1 MAQHE
6 SPLDYTSAKFAGP
19 RTFGVL
25 GVLAAFVLAGLAAAH
40 YMDINGHWV
49 TGMNHHV
56 VWGLPHVFAVALI
69 ITASG
74 AVNVASMASVFGQ
87 KIYKPYSRLSG
98 VLAVCLLAGG
108 LAILVL
114 DLGRPDRLIVAMTE
128 YNFSSI
134 FAWNVFLYVGFAGLV
149 AVYVWLSM
157 ERRLNH
163 LSRTAGLVVF
173 VWRFVLTTGTG
184 CIFGFLVAREAY
196 DAAILAPIFIA
207 ASLCMGTAVF
217 LIVSLALLPQLGTR
231 ISSEVCVR
239 LGRLLAIF
247 LAANL
252 YLAIVYHL
260 TNGYAAQHD
269 GWQLFALSD
278 GRGYTTA
285 FWVGQVIFGA
295 IVPMGIIWS
304 PLGREVSGAAVA
316 STLVVL
322 GGLCQLYVIIIAG
335 QAYPMDL
342 VPGWE
347 IVQSDWMDGEVA
359 PYSPSLPELLLGLG
373 GVAMALLMM
382 LIVSRVLA
390 ILPVDQEVAKGPT
403 SAVS

>member
-1 MAQHE
+1 MAAYE
-6 SPLDYTSAKFAGP
+6 SPLDYMSAKFAGP

-25 GVLAAFVLAGLAAAH
+25 GVLAALVLAGLAAAH
-40 YMDINGHWV
+40 YMDVNGHWV

-56 VWGLPHVFAVALI
+56 VWGLPHVFAVGLI

-87 KIYKPYSRLSG
+87 HIYKPYSRLSG
-98 VLAVCLLAGG
+98 VLAICLLAGG

-163 LSRTAGLVVF
+163 LSRSAGLVVF

-196 DAAILAPIFIA
+196 DAAILAPTFIA
-207 ASLCMGTAVF
+207 ASLCLGTAVF
-217 LIVSLALLPQLGTR
+217 LLVSLALLPQLGTR

-239 LGRLLAIF
+239 LGRLMAIF

-285 FWVGQVIFGA
+285 FWVGQVLFGA

-304 PLGREVSGAAVA
+304 PLGREVMGTAVA

-347 IVQSDWMDGEVA
+347 IVRSDWMDGQVA
-359 PYSPSLPELLLGLG
+359 PYAPSFPELLLGLG
-373 GVAMALLMM
+373 GVAMALL
-382 LIVSRVLA
+382 LVAIASRVLA
-390 ILPVDQEVAKGPT
+390 ILPVGREVAEGPQ
-403 SAVS
+403 SSVS